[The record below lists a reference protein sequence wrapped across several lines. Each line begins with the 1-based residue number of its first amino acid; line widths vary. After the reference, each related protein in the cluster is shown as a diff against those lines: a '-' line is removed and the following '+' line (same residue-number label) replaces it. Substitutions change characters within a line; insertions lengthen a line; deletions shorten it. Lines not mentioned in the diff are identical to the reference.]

1 MSEPRIIFIGA
12 GNMARAIIAGLR
24 RRGIAGGD
32 IAVHAPHL
40 ERREALAREFGVI
53 SRAAEAVPVAADAMV
68 VYAAKP
74 KQVGTILPSWRAALE
89 AGPGIFLSLAAGV
102 TSASLKRLLG
112 PKVPVLRCMPNTP
125 AQIGAGMTTLYADA
139 SVTAEQRAAA
149 EAILAAVGRCLWLE
163 DEGLMDAATA
173 LAGSGPAYVLLFLEA
188 LEDAGVFQGLPR
200 ATARILAQ
208 ETVLGAARLA
218 QEAQMAPSNLRH
230 QVTSPAGT
238 TAAALAVWEEGLR
251 ALAQRAVQAAVD
263 RGRALAQMTEEHNQ

>member
-1 MSEPRIIFIGA
+1 MSEPRIRFIGA

-24 RRGIAGGD
+24 RQGVAGEE
-32 IAVHAPHL
+32 IAVHAPHP
-40 ERREALAREFGVI
+40 ERREALARDYGII
-53 SRAAEAVPVAADAMV
+53 SCDADAVTVAADSIV

-74 KQVGTILPSWRAALE
+74 KQVETILPRWRAALE
-89 AGPGIFLSLAAGV
+89 AGPGIFLSLAAGI

-139 SVTAEQRAAA
+139 SVVAEHRRAA
-149 EAILAAVGRCLWLE
+149 ETVLAAVGRCLWLE

-188 LEDAGVFQGLPR
+188 LEDAGVLQGLPR
-200 ATARILAQ
+200 ATARTLAG

-218 QEAQMAPSNLRH
+218 QEADTAPSLLRH

-251 ALAQRAVQAAVD
+251 TLAQRAVQAAVD
-263 RGRALAQMTEEHNQ
+263 RSRALARATEEGKS